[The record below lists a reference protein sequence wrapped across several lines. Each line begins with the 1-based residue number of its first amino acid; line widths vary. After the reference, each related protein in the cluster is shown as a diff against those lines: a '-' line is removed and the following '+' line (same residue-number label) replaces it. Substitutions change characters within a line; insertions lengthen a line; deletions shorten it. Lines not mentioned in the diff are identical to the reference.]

1 MEAEVEG
8 DFGVVLSADIGT
20 VKHTFTMP
28 WKDSILFNK
37 NRREREYKRDKTDK
51 REMEQTRRK
60 FMNIIFRN
68 FLLIL

>member
-28 WKDSILFNK
+28 WKDSIHFNK
-37 NRREREYKRDKTDK
+37 DGGEGEYKKEKPARGGREHLLTLAFLKT
-51 REMEQTRRK
+51 QTV
-60 FMNIIFRN
+60 
-68 FLLIL
+68 L

>member
-28 WKDSILFNK
+28 WKDSIHFNK
-37 NRREREYKRDKTDK
+37 ERGGRE
-51 REMEQTRRK
+51 
-60 FMNIIFRN
+60 
-68 FLLIL
+68 